1 MVYLNAP
8 QRRAARRVVSRVIS
22 KGRKYGGAV
31 GTAVASWAAQK
42 YGLKAKIAGKKPVL
56 SQRERSL
63 GGNVARGTSSG
74 YVKVTRN
81 AKYTVDP
88 TNKVSTS
95 SSGGMTTHSM
105 TVNMGSKKNIIQKL
119 VKSSKESFIHRFGAI
134 QPFNNTSLAS
144 INWSM
149 PGGGAYTLANYN
161 SIGPAGLGSFDHYM
175 PLHIV
180 DLTCTNNIN
189 TGTLVTASPMSQLLF
204 KGSAVSAGIYSPNR
218 VDFATMNGR
227 GSDGITNSMSWN
239 VEKSTR
245 LASSSVPLG
254 MIMQEWVQIK
264 MLCYGA
270 KIFSTRYKV
279 QVVQITEDDFHPL
292 EVSSID
298 AVATP
303 AVPQAWDDV
312 SAPINF
318 WQGLSAASYKHPI
331 ATVST
336 DYRKHLKV
344 IKEFNFIIDPTT
356 TIEERAEVGHSKA
369 LNIFVPMYR
378 ANNYNSKSQALDGSI
393 SDQDNF
399 GTEFEK
405 NEAYLK
411 PRARI
416 YLIVQ
421 ATNPKTHGPH
431 ANDIQTVAD
440 TPSYDIMIRSKFSQ
454 LS

>member
-1 MVYLNAP
+1 MLPYLNAP
-8 QRRAARRVVSRVIS
+8 NRRRVGRFASNAIK

-31 GTAVASWAAQK
+31 SAGVGAWAAKKFNLKSKVGGPNTIKVASNYASSRATIA
-42 YGLKAKIAGKKPVL
+42 KALAGKGRKFT
-56 SQRERSL
+56 
-63 GGNVARGTSSG
+63 A
-74 YVKVTRN
+74 
-81 AKYTVDP
+81 DP
-88 TNKVSTS
+88 TNKVQTT

-119 VKSSKESFIHRFGAI
+119 VKSSKESFTHRFGAI
-134 QPFNNTSLAS
+134 QPFNNTAISS
-144 INWSM
+144 INSSLV
-149 PGGGAYTLANYN
+149 GGGAYALQNWN
-161 SIGPAGLGSFDHYM
+161 SVGPGGIGGFQHFM
-175 PLHIV
+175 PLHVI
-180 DLTCTNNIN
+180 DLTSTNNLN
-189 TGTLVTASPMSQLLF
+189 TGTIVTAVPMHQLKF
-204 KGSAVSAGIYSPNR
+204 IGSAVSAGVFPATR
-218 VDFATMNGR
+218 VDFDPINGR
-227 GSDGITNSMSWN
+227 GSDGITLSTTWN

-245 LASSSVPLG
+245 LAPSSVPLG

-298 AVATP
+298 ATATP
-303 AVPQAWDDV
+303 TLPQAWDDV

-318 WQGLSAASYKHPI
+318 WQGMSASSYKHPI

-378 ANNYNSKSQALDGSI
+378 ANNYNSKSQALDGSLA
-393 SDQDNF
+393 DQDNF

-421 ATNPKTHGPH
+421 ATNPKTHGPEV
-431 ANDIQTVAD
+431 IQTVSD
-440 TPSYDIMIRSKFSQ
+440 TPSYDIMVRSKFSQ

>member
-1 MVYLNAP
+1 MLPYFNAP
-8 QRRAARRVVSRVIS
+8 ARRGIS
-22 KGRKYGGAV
+22 KFAKKTYKFTKGA
-31 GTAVASWAAQK
+31 
-42 YGLKAKIAGKKPVL
+42 LKAMAVPALASIGNYVYNRNTGMPIRKAPSKQQKPRKAL
-56 SQRERSL
+56 
-63 GGNVARGTSSG
+63 RGTPAS
-74 YVKVTRN
+74 K
-81 AKYTVDP
+81 AKYTADP
-88 TNKVSTS
+88 TNKVQTT

-119 VKSSKESFIHRFGAI
+119 VKSSKESFTHRFGAI
-134 QPFNNTSLAS
+134 QPFNNTAIES
-144 INWSM
+144 INSSLV
-149 PGGGAYTLANYN
+149 GGGAYSLINWNTL
-161 SIGPAGLGSFDHYM
+161 GPAGLGSFEHYM
-175 PLHIV
+175 PLHII
-180 DLTCTNNIN
+180 DLTCVNNLN
-189 TGTLVTASPMSQLLF
+189 TGTIVTAVPMRQLKF
-204 KGSAVSAGIYSPNR
+204 HGSAVSTGIYNSNR
-218 VDFATMNGR
+218 VDFENMNGR
-227 GSDGITNSMSWN
+227 GSDGTTTSSTWA

-292 EVSSID
+292 EISSID

-303 AVPQAWDDV
+303 TVPQAWDDV

-318 WQGLSAASYKHPI
+318 WQGLSASSYKHPI

-378 ANNYNSKSQALDGSI
+378 ANNYNSKCQALDGSL

-421 ATNPKTHGPH
+421 ATNPKTHGPEV
-431 ANDIQTVAD
+431 IQTVAD

>member
-1 MVYLNAP
+1 MSFYLNAP
-8 QRRAARRVVSRVIS
+8 QRRGVRRFATNAIK

-31 GTAVASWAAQK
+31 SAGIGAWAAK
-42 YGLKAKIAGKKPVL
+42 NFNLKSKTQGRPVKKSLASAYSDASSRANIAKSNLRKG
-56 SQRERSL
+56 R
-63 GGNVARGTSSG
+63 
-74 YVKVTRN
+74 
-81 AKYTVDP
+81 KYTADP

-105 TVNMGSKKNIIQKL
+105 TVSMGTKKNMTQKL
-119 VKSSKESFIHRFGAI
+119 VKSSKESFTHRFGAI
-134 QPFNNTSLAS
+134 QPFNNTTIGSL
-144 INWSM
+144 NW
-149 PGGGAYTLANYN
+149 PTFVGGGAYALVNWNTIA
-161 SIGPAGLGSFDHYM
+161 PAGLGAFDQYM
-175 PLHIV
+175 PLHTF
-180 DLTCTNNIN
+180 DLTCTNNLN
-189 TGTLVTASPMSQLLF
+189 TGTIVQAFPMRELYF
-204 KGSAVSAGIYSPNR
+204 KGTAVSAGIYNANR
-218 VDFATMNGR
+218 VDFQARDGR
-227 GSDGITNSMSWN
+227 GSDGITASQSWN

-245 LASSSVPLG
+245 LATSSVPLG

-292 EVSSID
+292 EASMID

-303 AVPQAWDDV
+303 TVPQAWDDV

-318 WQGLSAASYKHPI
+318 WQGMSAASYKHPI

-378 ANNYNSKSQALDGSI
+378 ANNYNSKSQALDGSLA
-393 SDQDNF
+393 DQDNF

-421 ATNPKTHGPH
+421 ATNPKTHGPEELM
-431 ANDIQTVAD
+431 TVSD

>member
-1 MVYLNAP
+1 MLPYLNAP
-8 QRRAARRVVSRVIS
+8 NRRRVGRFASNAIK

-31 GTAVASWAAQK
+31 SAGVGAWAAK
-42 YGLKAKIAGKKPVL
+42 KFNLKSKIQGRPVGKAL
-56 SQRERSL
+56 ASAYS
-63 GGNVARGTSSG
+63 NASSRANIAQANFG
-74 YVKVTRN
+74 KGR
-81 AKYTVDP
+81 KYTADP
-88 TNKVSTS
+88 TNKVQTT
-95 SSGGMTTHSM
+95 SSGGMTTHTM

-119 VKSSKESFIHRFGAI
+119 VKSSKESFTHRFGAI
-134 QPFNNTSLAS
+134 QPFNNTAIPS
-144 INWSM
+144 INFSM
-149 PGGGAYTLANYN
+149 VGGGAYTLANYN
-161 SIGPAGLGSFDHYM
+161 TLGPAGLGAFDHYM
-175 PLHIV
+175 PLHTF
-180 DLTCTNNIN
+180 DLTSANNLN
-189 TGTLVTASPMSQLLF
+189 TGTIVNAFPMRELFF
-204 KGSAVSAGIYSPNR
+204 KGSAVSAGIYPANQ
-218 VDFATMNGR
+218 VEFATRAGR
-227 GSDGITNSMSWN
+227 GSDGVTTSTTWN

-254 MIMQEWVQIK
+254 MVMQEWVQIK

-292 EVSSID
+292 EISLID
-298 AVATP
+298 QTAPV
-303 AVPQAWDDV
+303 VPQAWDDV

-318 WQGLSAASYKHPI
+318 WQGLSASSYKHPI

-336 DYRKHLKV
+336 DYRKYLKV

-378 ANNYNSKSQALDGSI
+378 ANNYNSKSQALDGSLA
-393 SDQDNF
+393 DQDNF

-440 TPSYDIMIRSKFSQ
+440 TPSYDLMIRSKFSQ